1 MKVIVVFLLWILTH
15 HLAANLYVLCCTHPS
30 LEGVLMTFFYAPAPH
45 CKGLRWFINTS
56 AFELDSLWLFIG
68 LFITSRLLKKQRA
81 E

>member
-1 MKVIVVFLLWILTH
+1 
-15 HLAANLYVLCCTHPS
+15 
-30 LEGVLMTFFYAPAPH
+30 
-45 CKGLRWFINTS
+45 LRWFINTS